1 MILSE
6 AHVEIVVLEEMI
18 KLLGEYSDLEEEF
31 IRRKKGGAFD
41 PATFSSDVP
50 PEEVEKA
57 FAAQNIEK
65 GMSPEAAREY
75 AKAQVKARTAKSEE
89 PTEEVPEIGASV
101 EGGSEMGGGS
111 QEGRMQKW
119 SDRSEELMNL
129 ENLFTID
136 SSFRNAIAELSKTTS
151 GEPTSDEPSYMLAT
165 ALLGLVEQ
173 VPGEPNTNE
182 EKVREWLVNY
192 LPAGQ
197 NKDMTIQRI
206 IYYMSR
212 AKASEPTYN
221 QVWAAQKGVLDFLSQ
236 RASRGV

>member
-65 GMSPEAAREY
+65 GMAPKSAREY

-111 QEGRMQKW
+111 QEGRLQKW
-119 SDRSEELMNL
+119 SDRSNDLMNL

-136 SSFRNAIAELSKTTS
+136 NSFRNAIAELSKTTNE
-151 GEPTSDEPSYMLAT
+151 EPTGNEPSYMLAT

-173 VPGEPNTNE
+173 APGEANMDK
-182 EKVREWLVNY
+182 EKVRDWLTNY

-197 NKDMTIQRI
+197 NKDMTIQRMD
-206 IYYMSR
+206 YYMNR
-212 AKASEPTYN
+212 VIASKPTYN
-221 QVWAAQKGVLDFLSQ
+221 QIWAAQKGVLDFLSQ